1 MYTEAPKADAFAHK
15 PIMLGQVVTALL
27 PERGGIFVDCTLGG
41 GGHSEAI
48 LDRLPEGSRL
58 IGIDRDGDALA
69 AAQERLQSY
78 GNKFSALRGNFFD
91 IKRILNREGLESVD
105 GILADLGVSSWQL
118 DNAKRGFSYMQDA
131 PLDMRMDDRAS
142 LTARDV
148 VNDYGQQELTRL
160 LRDYGEERWA
170 SRIASFIVEKR
181 KGQPIETTGQ
191 LVDII
196 KAAIPASA
204 RREGPHPA
212 KRSFQAI
219 RVEVNGELEGLGSAL
234 EDMVDC
240 LGPFGRLAVITFHSL
255 EDRIAKQTFA
265 KLNKPCICS
274 PKAPICT
281 CGKTPVVKLVSRK
294 PILPTESELE
304 DNPRARSAKLRVVE
318 KIAK

>member
-1 MYTEAPKADAFAHK
+1 MHTDEPKADGFAHK

-27 PERGGIFVDCTLGG
+27 PERGGIYVDCTLGG

-48 LDRLPEGSRL
+48 LARLPEGAKL

-69 AAQERLQSY
+69 AAQERLKPF
-78 GNKFSALRGNFFD
+78 GDKFKAVRGNFFD
-91 IKRILNREGLESVD
+91 IKRILLQEGIESVD

-118 DNAKRGFSYMQDA
+118 DNPQRGFSYMQDA
-131 PLDMRMDDRAS
+131 PLDMRMDDRSA

-148 VNDYGQQELTRL
+148 VNEYGQQELTRL

-181 KGQPIETTGQ
+181 QQESIETTGQ
-191 LVDII
+191 LVEII

-219 RVEVNGELEGLGSAL
+219 RVEVNDELAGLGKSL

-240 LGPFGRLAVITFHSL
+240 LGSFGRLAVISFHSL

-265 KLNKPCICS
+265 RLQNPCECS
-274 PKAPICT
+274 PKAPMCT
-281 CGKTPVVKLVSRK
+281 CGKKPVVTVITRK
-294 PILPTESELE
+294 PITATESELE

-318 KIAK
+318 KI